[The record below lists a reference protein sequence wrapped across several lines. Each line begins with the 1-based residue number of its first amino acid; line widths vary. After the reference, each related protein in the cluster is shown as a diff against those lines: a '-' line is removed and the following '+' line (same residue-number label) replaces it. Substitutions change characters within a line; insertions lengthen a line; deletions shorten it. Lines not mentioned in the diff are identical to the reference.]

1 MELAKTGRVRILML
15 VGPTGTGK
23 TSTARLFAATYFS
36 LPYKDIADAAS
47 ALPGVPAGCPYY
59 KEVNASGE
67 RGIDVIRTLD
77 TDYISIESE
86 EGKTR
91 IIVFDEADGLTYQ
104 AQEAL
109 KAITERR
116 AYNCIFIFCLNKIY
130 RMDSALL
137 SRSAIFYYDP
147 VPYEQATKWL
157 EEQAPKLDIKLPSNI
172 ASKVVS
178 YYHGDMRRIANN
190 FLDVYQGSEVTKFQ
204 PKPTYA
210 EIIFNADNPS
220 EKYLELAAKEYLDPD
235 DLLTELL
242 RLNKNKN
249 PAIFGQAC
257 LIFDRVNPQFAILHA
272 LTALEK

>member
-1 MELAKTGRVRILML
+1 
-15 VGPTGTGK
+15 
-23 TSTARLFAATYFS
+23 
-36 LPYKDIADAAS
+36 
-47 ALPGVPAGCPYY
+47 
-59 KEVNASGE
+59 
-67 RGIDVIRTLD
+67 VIRALD
-77 TDYISIESE
+77 SDYISIESE

-130 RMDSALL
+130 RMDEALI

-147 VPYEQATKWL
+147 IPYEVAAKWL
-157 EEQAPKLDIKLPSNI
+157 EAQAKKVNIVLPSNI
-172 ASKVVS
+172 AAKIVT
-178 YYHGDMRRIANN
+178 YYHGDLRRIANN
-190 FLDVYQGSEVTKFQ
+190 FLDVYQDSEVTQFQ
-204 PKPTYA
+204 IKPTHA
-210 EIIFNADNPS
+210 EEIFNAKDPS
-220 EKYLELAAKEYLDPD
+220 EKYLELASKEYLDPD

-257 LIFDRVNPQFAILHA
+257 LIMDRVSPQFAILHA